1 MADASTAAGERIA
14 RQAAEWIV
22 RLSADDAAERA
33 CAQAGFADW
42 KNADARHAEA
52 AARMEALVGRV
63 RQVRGAGPQ
72 AAQAALNAALAGR
85 ASRGRSGGSGRGAK
99 LAGTLALAC
108 LCALPAWLALNERGP
123 AYWLTD
129 LRSGVGEWPS
139 STLADGS
146 TIVLGSLSAVD
157 VDFSRKTRTVKLVQ
171 GEILVEVA
179 HEAHA
184 AAAGRPFVVETEHG
198 SIRALGTR
206 FTVRR
211 EAGWTEVS
219 MLESRVAVM
228 PADRAV
234 GRAADSEAEGGDA
247 PLIVAA
253 GERVRLTRAGVTVR
267 ERIDPPSVAAAW
279 QRRQLV
285 AQELPLPDVLDELGR
300 QRPGR
305 ILYDREKLAGIK
317 VSAVLPLGDPGRAL
331 QLLVNNFPELRVR
344 TVTPY
349 LVTVDRRTRET
360 GNAR

>member
-1 MADASTAAGERIA
+1 MADASSGGERIA

-22 RLSADDAAERA
+22 RLSADDEAERA

-52 AARMEALVGRV
+52 AARMEALLGRV

-72 AAQAALNAALAGR
+72 AAQVALSAALAGR
-85 ASRGRSGGSGRGAK
+85 ANRGRSGRSGRGAK
-99 LAGTLALAC
+99 LVGTLALAC

-157 VDFSRKTRTVKLVQ
+157 VDFSRQTRTVKLVQ

-179 HEAHA
+179 HEAA
-184 AAAGRPFVVETEHG
+184 GGRPFVVETEHG

-228 PADRAV
+228 PADRAA
-234 GRAADSEAEGGDA
+234 GRVADSGAESGTERGDA

-267 ERIDPPSVAAAW
+267 ERIDPPSVATAW
-279 QRRQLV
+279 QRRQFV

-317 VSAVLPLGDPGRAL
+317 VSAVLPLGDPDRAL

-349 LVTVDRRTRET
+349 LVTVDRRTREAD
-360 GNAR
+360 GAR

>member
-72 AAQAALNAALAGR
+72 AAQAALSAALAGR
-85 ASRGRSGGSGRGAK
+85 ASRGRSGRSGRGAK

-129 LRSGVGEWPS
+129 LRSGVGEWS
-139 STLADGS
+139 SSMLADGS

-179 HEAHA
+179 HEAQ
-184 AAAGRPFVVETEHG
+184 AAGRPFVVETEHG

-234 GRAADSEAEGGDA
+234 GRAADSEAKGGDA

-279 QRRQLV
+279 QRRQFV

-317 VSAVLPLGDPGRAL
+317 VSAVLPLGDPDRAL

-349 LVTVDRRTRET
+349 LVAVDRRTRET